1 MKKEIWTYLETDGR
15 GELVSSSVELLAK
28 AKIIAAAAEEEE
40 KKLKA
45 LEKAEAK
52 AQKAAKKAAKK

>member
-1 MKKEIWTYLETDGR
+1 MHAPHISDTNFYKSNFSQESLFQFQSEAIKK
-15 GELVSSSVELLAK
+15 
-28 AKIIAAAAEEEE
+28 AAEEEE